1 MKTFLL
7 TCWLGIAGVSAFAGV
22 FSDLPFDAARNLA
35 AGSGK
40 IVLIDFYT
48 TWCGPCK
55 MLDKT
60 TWTDPAV
67 IQLLESKTVA
77 LRLDAEKETAL
88 AQRYRIAAYPTV
100 LLLKADGSEIDR
112 LVGYREP
119 QAFISDFT
127 ASLAGKDS
135 VKRAQ
140 EAVEKAPAGD
150 ASARMQYGQAL
161 AQKGMDAEALK
172 EYVWCFDH
180 GLEKDQSFTGVRLSF
195 LLSDIMNLAN
205 HYPAA
210 KAALVTRRDD
220 RNAKLIGGSTDYQNI
235 VDLISLNKTLG
246 ETQRNMVVFDKL
258 PANSK
263 TRVIVRRLIVEQLLD
278 AKRYADV
285 LDGTDGKSDFE
296 RSVSRFN
303 AVIGMLHNSTT
314 QALIR
319 SSTAKSGAQ
328 DFEALAGLKRND
340 EGKELGR
347 LVLEFDSSQETR
359 DALAKGATRAGNLE
373 LAEFAKEYQVKKT
386 AQ

>member
-1 MKTFLL
+1 MKTLL
-7 TCWLGIAGVSAFAGV
+7 LASWLGIAGLSAFAGA
-22 FSDLPFDAARNLA
+22 FSDLTFEAATKVA
-35 AGSGK
+35 ASSGK

-88 AQRYRIAAYPTV
+88 ASRYKIAAYPTV

-112 LVGYREP
+112 LVGYRDP
-119 QAFISDFT
+119 QAFISDCT

-140 EAVEKAPAGD
+140 EAVEKAPAGN

-161 AQKGMDAEALK
+161 AQKGDDAEALK
-172 EYVWCFDH
+172 EYLWCFDH
-180 GLEKDQSFTGVRLSF
+180 GLEKDQGFTGVRLSF

-210 KAALVTRRDD
+210 KEALVTRRDK
-220 RNAKLIGGSTDYQNI
+220 RNAKLSGGSTDYQTV

-246 ETQRNMVVFDKL
+246 EEQRNMVVFDKL
-258 PANSK
+258 PADSQ

-285 LDGTDGKSDFE
+285 LNGTDGKSDFE

-303 AVIGMLHNSTT
+303 SVIGMLHNSTT
-314 QALIR
+314 QGLIR

-328 DFEALAGLKRND
+328 NFEALAGLKRN
-340 EGKELGR
+340 EEAQELGR

-359 DALAKGATRAGNLE
+359 DELAKAANHAGNIE
-373 LAEFAKEYQVKKT
+373 LAEFAKQYQVKKT